1 MSPRLGRIPLVAGS
15 ALACV
20 VACLL
25 ATACTGEPSGTR
37 PPAPGLSSAVTTGS
51 TSGSPTVGTSEPP
64 DPMPRRPAEVVYVSD
79 GDTIAIRFRGQD
91 QVRRI
96 RLLGIDTP
104 ETKDPDTGVEC
115 GGPAASL
122 ALTRMLPRGSE
133 VHLLTDPDEDR
144 FDRYGRLLR
153 YVDTT
158 AQGDV
163 ALVLLRRGLAR
174 YYVYNRVG
182 VRYPRYRDAEARAR
196 AAGRGSWSACP
207 DFGA

>member
-1 MSPRLGRIPLVAGS
+1 MSPRLGRVPL
-15 ALACV
+15 V
-20 VACLL
+20 VACVAACVP
-25 ATACTGEPSGTR
+25 ATGCTSEPSGTR
-37 PPAPGLSSAVTTGS
+37 PPDPAVTSAVATGS
-51 TSGSPTVGTSEPP
+51 TSGSPTVGTSQPP

-79 GDTIAIRFRGQD
+79 GDTIGIRFRGEER
-91 QVRRI
+91 VRRI

-115 GGPAASL
+115 GGPAASR
-122 ALTRMLPRGSE
+122 ALTRMLPRGRA
-133 VHLLTDPDEDR
+133 VTLLTDPNEDR
-144 FDRYGRLLR
+144 FDRFGRLLR
-153 YVDTT
+153 YVDT
-158 AQGDV
+158 AARGDV

-207 DFGA
+207 DFGD